1 MLGYAR
7 SVAASSSSGSR
18 SCCACARVRL
28 PRRILAGAATTVP
41 PTCSCSSAGLPTLR
55 SQVLVRLIS
64 SITRLHHLSH
74 GACFKIHML
83 GGTAWS
89 RPIGFS
95 QQHLPQSPPHVPL
108 RATSHPSPP
117 ANDTCARG
125 TALPWPVEERL
136 EPRSH
141 RTCLV
146 KTEVEFTWKSHGTDE
161 RCARRTRSNGA
172 KAGQRRRVS
181 TVES

>member
-55 SQVLVRLIS
+55 SRVPARLIS